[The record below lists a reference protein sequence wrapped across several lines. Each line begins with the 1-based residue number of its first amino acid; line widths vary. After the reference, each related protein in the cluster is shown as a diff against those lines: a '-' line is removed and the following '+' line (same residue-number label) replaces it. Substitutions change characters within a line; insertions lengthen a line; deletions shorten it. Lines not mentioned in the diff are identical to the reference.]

1 MAPKNDKSLFASLAT
16 FAVGTLA
23 AGALVAV
30 PVKAFAEDHAADA
43 AHESAGEKKC
53 SGAKT
58 DAHEADKKCSGA
70 KADEHATEADKKCA
84 GDKACGAS
92 TTKGH

>member
-1 MAPKNDKSLFASLAT
+1 MAPKNDKTLFANLAT

-30 PVKAFAEDHAADA
+30 PVTASADEHKKAAAHAEDAHGKAAAHAAEATPTPEDKKC
-43 AHESAGEKKC
+43 SGEKKC
-53 SGAKT
+53 S
-58 DAHEADKKCSGA
+58 
-70 KADEHATEADKKCA
+70 